1 MWQKLKEQIPAIVVT
16 AGLVIAAAAFMVR
29 GIVQRQQAEL
39 APLRAR
45 NERLA
50 AQADENRRQIA
61 ATMTLVKDSLARSG
75 GAGFAPV
82 SSVEK
87 IDEQRLARLAQVIA
101 ERVIPAIPA
110 PQSPAE
116 VAAAQNAQVDH
127 VATRLADNIKPVL
140 ARAMAD
146 QQASAVTAVQAGER
160 RVQQVNLGLMA
171 TQAAA
176 QDALRL
182 AQEVSALY
190 ADSTKDQGVLMRLFS
205 LPASLVMDAANLNFV
220 ATDRAKLQRELSGK
234 VAEIEAR
241 LKEVQA
247 LAKDSAP

>member
-1 MWQKLKEQIPAIVVT
+1 
-16 AGLVIAAAAFMVR
+16 
-29 GIVQRQQAEL
+29 
-39 APLRAR
+39 
-45 NERLA
+45 
-50 AQADENRRQIA
+50 
-61 ATMTLVKDSLARSG
+61 
-75 GAGFAPV
+75 
-82 SSVEK
+82 
-87 IDEQRLARLAQVIA
+87 
-101 ERVIPAIPA
+101 
-110 PQSPAE
+110 
-116 VAAAQNAQVDH
+116 